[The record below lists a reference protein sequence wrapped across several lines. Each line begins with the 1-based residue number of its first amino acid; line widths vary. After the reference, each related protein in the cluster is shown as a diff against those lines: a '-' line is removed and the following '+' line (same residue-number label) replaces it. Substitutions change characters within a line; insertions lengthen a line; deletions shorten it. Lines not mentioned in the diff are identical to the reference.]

1 MQPALTGTFRQ
12 SPFWQLR
19 ALFRERGLLDS
30 EVAAAVGMQPQLL
43 SRRMRG
49 VAPWLSSEICKI
61 CVALDIPQGEVGFY
75 FFPEVAKEEQHGQQ
89 RKNTVSAHPDWCRRE
104 PGDRARG
111 VAVPR

>member
-1 MQPALTGTFRQ
+1 MQTALTGTFRQ

-49 VAPWLSSEICKI
+49 V
-61 CVALDIPQGEVGFY
+61 
-75 FFPEVAKEEQHGQQ
+75 
-89 RKNTVSAHPDWCRRE
+89 T
-104 PGDRARG
+104 
-111 VAVPR
+111 PR

>member
-1 MQPALTGTFRQ
+1 MQTALTGTFRQ

-49 VAPWLSSEICKI
+49 MTPWLSSEICKI
-61 CVALDIPQGEVGFY
+61 CAALDIPQGKVGFY
-75 FFPEVAKEEQHGQQ
+75 FFPEVAKEEQH
-89 RKNTVSAHPDWCRRE
+89 E
-104 PGDRARG
+104 
-111 VAVPR
+111 

>member
-1 MQPALTGTFRQ
+1 MQTALTGTFRQ

-49 VAPWLSSEICKI
+49 VTPWLSSEICKI
-61 CVALDIPQGEVGFY
+61 CAALDIPQSDVGFY

-89 RKNTVSAHPDWCRRE
+89 RKNAVSAHS
-104 PGDRARG
+104 DRC
-111 VAVPR
+111 